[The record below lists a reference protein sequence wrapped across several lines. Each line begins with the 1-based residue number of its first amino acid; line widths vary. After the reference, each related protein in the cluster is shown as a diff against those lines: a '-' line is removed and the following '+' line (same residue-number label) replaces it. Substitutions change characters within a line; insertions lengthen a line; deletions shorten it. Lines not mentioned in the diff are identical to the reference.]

1 MDMHGA
7 TPPAHHP
14 PHPTPTPVCVRRW
27 LSLSLQGPSKFV
39 SSFVFKLGAMSWIE
53 YDVSLFHCFLLSNGG
68 GGELLGMLGK
78 RKDWSDWCLCECCV
92 ILLSIV
98 ASSVNLSGVVINTG
112 GWVRGAGYDALKH
125 AAGSFEVDIILV
137 LDQERLYNQLKSDL
151 PEFVKI
157 VLLPKSGG
165 VRHLFP

>member
-1 MDMHGA
+1 M
-7 TPPAHHP
+7 
-14 PHPTPTPVCVRRW
+14 
-27 LSLSLQGPSKFV
+27 
-39 SSFVFKLGAMSWIE
+39 
-53 YDVSLFHCFLLSNGG
+53 
-68 GGELLGMLGK
+68 
-78 RKDWSDWCLCECCV
+78 
-92 ILLSIV
+92 
-98 ASSVNLSGVVINTG
+98 
-112 GWVRGAGYDALKH
+112 RGAGYDALKH